1 MCCSVADSQLIRDI
15 SLRKYLLFQFTDT
28 DELKDNDELLEN
40 RLRDT
45 LLTFGKDYFINSYE

>member
-1 MCCSVADSQLIRDI
+1 MADSQLIRDI

-45 LLTFGKDYFINSYE
+45 LLTFGKDYFRNSYE